1 MLLGD
6 AFYGIQVQIQ
16 SPGEFR
22 QWRLAEG
29 AVVHAE
35 LAAAAKCQ
43 SDLQH

>member
-6 AFYGIQVQIQ
+6 AFYGIQGQSQ

-22 QWRLAEG
+22 EWRLAES

-43 SDLQH
+43 SGLQH